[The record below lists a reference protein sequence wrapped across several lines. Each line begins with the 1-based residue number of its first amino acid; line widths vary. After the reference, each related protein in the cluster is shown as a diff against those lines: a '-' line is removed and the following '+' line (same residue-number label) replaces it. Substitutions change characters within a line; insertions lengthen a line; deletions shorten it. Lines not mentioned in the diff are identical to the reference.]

1 MKKQKIKKMKQMLE
15 ELGYL
20 ENEPDVV
27 GHVLFHTKKRAFVAL
42 FPEHSANIIAYTGN
56 VEEAYIADTRLEALT
71 EISHLPVP
79 DAYELSIVPLINNPL
94 LGLSVKPGFLDKK

>member
-1 MKKQKIKKMKQMLE
+1 MKQMLE

-27 GHVLFHTKKRAFVAL
+27 GYVLFHTEKRAFVAL
-42 FPEHSANIIAYTGN
+42 FPEPSANIIPYTGN
-56 VEEAYIADTRLEALT
+56 VKEAYIADTRFEALT
-71 EISHLPVP
+71 EISHLLVS
-79 DAYELSIVPLINNPL
+79 DAYDLAIVPLINNPL